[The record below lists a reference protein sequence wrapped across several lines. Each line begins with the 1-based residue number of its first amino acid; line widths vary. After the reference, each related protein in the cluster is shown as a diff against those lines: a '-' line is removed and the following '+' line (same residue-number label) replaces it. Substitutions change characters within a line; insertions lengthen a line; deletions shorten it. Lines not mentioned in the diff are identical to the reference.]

1 VRQTMVIHSR
11 LAWRHERVQ
20 AALINAYGLQAL
32 PIEALAA
39 RLAGGFLQPID
50 PDALKAAITD
60 ALSAD
65 LGEIDR
71 IKDLPGFGRAAA
83 ATLSKAWSA
92 GLDLAQLAA
101 DANPEAAARLAAVA
115 RLEAEVLRRLPAAM
129 CRPADLV
136 TAARQ
141 GISFARTLFGRIEI
155 HGRTEMSPV
164 WRPLVGALAR
174 ETELLWVAGPR
185 YVPDWVREHGIT
197 IAEAPPEAPEIRAES
212 CASPRHEALEA
223 IRWARELIAT
233 RQARPEEIAI
243 AAASPDEWDDHFVA
257 LGTMSSL
264 DLHFV
269 HGRKVLTTPGGQAAA
284 ALAEVLLRGFSQ
296 MRVRRL
302 VSLLRTEGRLLTG
315 LPPDWGRALS
325 TEAPLLDADR
335 WRQVL
340 SAITPQFFSDG
351 INHAPALCEVV
362 DILARG
368 LKQTAEIGELLFNG
382 RALAIWRKALIEGPP
397 QALDVTL
404 TSLRQPD
411 DIPPETAIIWASGA
425 ALAAVPRPFVR
436 LIGLI
441 SRAWPRRASE
451 DPLLPDHIVPAGR
464 LEPLPVH
471 IADRRDFDTIRH
483 TTSRQLCCSRSR
495 RDAEGRLNGI
505 SPLYPAHAPE
515 LHRQRARLPHHAAGW
530 SDRLFARPAE
540 FEASPQSQ
548 SATACWIDWH
558 SERLTS
564 HDGLMRQDHPVVT
577 HALRRQQSATSLA
590 KLLRDP
596 LGYLWQ
602 YAFHW
607 RQPSETEDPLVLDP
621 LSFGTLVHATLQ
633 AAVTILEGSGGFASA
648 RPADLDTA
656 LDTALVVVAA
666 DWEQSQPSPPPVI
679 WQRKLQDI
687 RDLARAALTFSEDP
701 LPGQRSWAEIPF
713 GGDRRASDF
722 APENRARL
730 PWDPMAPVIIPG
742 TTLQIAR
749 GSPGIPWR
757 PLLFPARRCRSRA
770 ASIASISRRM
780 VKAPASPITN
790 PASRPA
796 RVRTSCS
803 KAAPSFSVASMA
815 SPSALFFRTPVPS
828 PAGSSISRQPMAAS
842 IPLLTRRACSP
853 ALPDLPPLPAD
864 RLPRAICSP
873 DPTPPVLTTISL
885 SPYPAAAAAPISILK
900 HRSSPRACGILF
912 RCGGWPDVK
921 GPSAL
926 FASGCSGAQAR
937 APRLQHNPPR

>member
-1 VRQTMVIHSR
+1 MPTATILPAQFPTGGCVRQTMVIHSR

-20 AALINAYGLQAL
+20 AAVTNAHGLQAL

-65 LGEIDR
+65 LGEIER
-71 IKDLPGFGRAAA
+71 IKDLPGFGRAAV

-141 GISFARTLFGRIEI
+141 RISVARTLFGRIEI

-164 WRPLVGALAR
+164 WRPLVGALAH

-257 LGTMSSL
+257 LGTMSGL

-315 LPPDWGRALS
+315 LPPNWGRALS
-325 TEAPLLDADR
+325 TEAPLLDAER

-340 SAITPQFFSDG
+340 SAITPQSFSDG
-351 INHAPALCEVV
+351 VNHAPALREVV

-368 LKQTAEIGELLFNG
+368 LKQAAEIGELLLNG
-382 RALAIWRKALIEGPP
+382 RALAIWRKALIEGHP
-397 QALDVTL
+397 QALDVAL

-425 ALAAVPRPFVR
+425 AVAAVPRPFVR

-451 DPLLPDHIVPAGR
+451 DPLLPDHIVPARR

-558 SERLTS
+558 SERLTP
-564 HDGLMRQDHPVVT
+564 HDGLMRQDHSVVT

-648 RPADLDTA
+648 RPVDLDTA
-656 LDTALVVVAA
+656 LDTALTVVAA

-701 LPGQRSWAEIPF
+701 LPGQRSCAEIPF
-713 GGDRRASDF
+713 GGDRRASDL

-742 TTLQIAR
+742 TTLQIA
-749 GSPGIPWR
+749 GSIDRLDLAADGETARVTDYKSGR
-757 PLLFPARRCRSRA
+757 PPSQSKDFVLKGGAELQRCLYGFAVRSLLSNAGT
-770 ASIASISRRM
+770 IASRLLYL
-780 VKAPASPITN
+780 
-790 PASRPA
+790 
-796 RVRTSCS
+796 
-803 KAAPSFSVASMA
+803 KAADGGLYSLADPEGVLASVAG
-815 SPSALFFRTPVPS
+815 F
-828 PAGSSISRQPMAAS
+828 
-842 IPLLTRRACSP
+842 
-853 ALPDLPPLPAD
+853 
-864 RLPRAICSP
+864 
-873 DPTPPVLTTISL
+873 
-885 SPYPAAAAAPISILK
+885 AAAASRSAAKGNLLPGPDAAGAYNDFAFALPGGGSGTYFDLK
-900 HRSSPRACGILF
+900 TPLIA
-912 RCGGWPDVK
+912 
-921 GPSAL
+921 
-926 FASGCSGAQAR
+926 AR
-937 APRLQHNPPR
+937 LRDLVPLWEMA